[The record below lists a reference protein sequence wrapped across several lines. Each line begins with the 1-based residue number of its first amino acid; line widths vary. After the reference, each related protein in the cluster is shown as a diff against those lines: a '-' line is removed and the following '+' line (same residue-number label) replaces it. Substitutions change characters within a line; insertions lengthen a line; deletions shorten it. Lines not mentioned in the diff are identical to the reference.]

1 MEWVDKLEAK
11 SGWREVET
19 TEVSRLERRAVG
31 LAAGEAG
38 LTLAEGKNL
47 VGELARLILQTQME
61 EFTTCAR
68 VCRDCLKLRRLRD
81 QRTRTVQTL
90 FGSRKLS
97 SKPAQVSGKSH
108 PGQDSSSARI
118 SKSGARRHAP
128 NAQHE
133 ISPARPSS
141 APCSSCEV
149 SVTMPRPGRSP

>member
-68 VCRDCLKLRRLRD
+68 VRRDCLKLRRLCD
-81 QRTRTVQTL
+81 QRTRRVQTL
-90 FGSRKLS
+90 FGTIAVDA
-97 SKPAQVSGKSH
+97 P
-108 PGQDSSSARI
+108 RI
-118 SKSGARRHAP
+118 SACPCRGKLRTPLRRPIAAP
-128 NAQHE
+128 TTRIMITAIGE
-133 ISPARPSS
+133 G
-141 APCSSCEV
+141 
-149 SVTMPRPGRSP
+149 MPRPMR